1 MIGFRKWRID
11 DRHLSSPYARIRWRQ
26 REMHARCHR
35 HSFASHRADP
45 RPLDEDHEAP
55 HPSCNCGI
63 YAYYEPH
70 ARPRAIYVR
79 LAWGIVTLWGRIE
92 AHGNG
97 MRAEHARVEA
107 LASSPEWPNSYQRA
121 LQRVAKELEIDLV
134 RHTELERAAGEY
146 GGRLPASLVP

>member
-1 MIGFRKWRID
+1 VIGFRKWRIE
-11 DRHLSSPYARIRWRQ
+11 DRHLSSPYARVRWRE

-35 HSFASHRADP
+35 HSFASARFDRRA
-45 RPLDEDHEAP
+45 LEEEHEAP
-55 HPSCNCGI
+55 HPNCNCGI

-107 LASSPEWPNSYQRA
+107 LASSPEWPRVYRQGVE
-121 LQRVAKELEIDLV
+121 RVAAELGIDLV
-134 RHTELERAAGEY
+134 RHTELEWAAGEY
-146 GGRLPASLVP
+146 GGRLPDSLVP